1 VKTKRAVFLIA
12 DTGGAHRT
20 AAVAAAERL
29 RSRDPEMIV
38 DVVDPFLARHR
49 FRSGKFLDVY
59 GLLVRHFPRAWGWI
73 YYSTNSPRKIR
84 PVRALLFAVFG
95 ANVRALVQ
103 AKDVVMVGS
112 FHALTTGLLARVVRE
127 MPASEAPR
135 TFALVTDP
143 VDVHAAWVAEGIETT
158 LFLSEESRECV
169 RHLLNGAETRIIG
182 GFPVRKEFAT
192 IDPAL
197 EQRDARLAL
206 GLRVADPV
214 VLVAAGGEGGGR
226 VRRQVVELCTRL
238 PWVQVVAVCG
248 RNRRL
253 LAKLED
259 VRVDFS
265 DRLTVIGWS
274 DQFSTLVKA
283 ADVVVSKSGPATI
296 TECFAAGVPIVITS
310 FIPGQE
316 SGNPEW
322 AARVGASRWAPT
334 DTEMCDAVMEM
345 IDRRKSD
352 LEGGRRPA
360 PATAAEDL
368 VQAVYERRRQVR
380 SLTASERP

>member
-1 VKTKRAVFLIA
+1 VFLIA

-20 AAVAAAERL
+20 AATAVAERL
-29 RSRDPEMIV
+29 RSRDPEMTV
-38 DVVDPFLARHR
+38 DVVDPFLFSRR
-49 FRSGKFLDVY
+49 FRSGKLLDVY

-84 PVRALLFAVFG
+84 PLRALLFAVFG
-95 ANVRALVQ
+95 ANVRALVRS
-103 AKDVVMVGS
+103 KDVVMVGS
-112 FHALTTGLLARVVRE
+112 FHALTTDLLARVVRD
-127 MPASEAPR
+127 MPASEAPH
-135 TFALVTDP
+135 TFTLVTDP
-143 VDVHAAWVAEGIETT
+143 VDVHAAWIADGIEKT

-169 RHLLNGAETRIIG
+169 KHLLDGAETRIIG
-182 GFPVRKEFAT
+182 GFPIRKEFAS
-192 IDPAL
+192 IDPEL

-214 VLVAAGGEGGGR
+214 VLVTAGGEGGGR

-238 PWVQVVAVCG
+238 PGVQVVAVCG

-253 LAKLED
+253 LGKLQD

-265 DRLTVIGWS
+265 DQLTVVGWS
-274 DQFSTLVKA
+274 DQFATLVKA

-316 SGNPEW
+316 TGNPEW
-322 AARVGASRWAPT
+322 AARVGACRWAPS
-334 DTEMCDAVMEM
+334 DDEMCDAVWEM
-345 IDRRKSD
+345 IGRRKSD

-360 PATAAEDL
+360 PATAAEEL

-380 SLTASERP
+380 SLTASDRP